1 MTFFNKKQTRHWNEA
16 VSLASAVY
24 VVERIE
30 EEEFIFRTKTKHKD
44 E

>member
-16 VSLASAVY
+16 VILVSAVY
-24 VVERIE
+24 VVERI